1 MVEVFDETPKPLKEL
16 SLFEVDVEDDAGVPK
31 ENPPDGLV
39 FPNPVEVCF

>member
-16 SLFEVDVEDDAGVPK
+16 SLFEVDVDAGVPN

-39 FPNPVEVCF
+39 FPNPVEVCC